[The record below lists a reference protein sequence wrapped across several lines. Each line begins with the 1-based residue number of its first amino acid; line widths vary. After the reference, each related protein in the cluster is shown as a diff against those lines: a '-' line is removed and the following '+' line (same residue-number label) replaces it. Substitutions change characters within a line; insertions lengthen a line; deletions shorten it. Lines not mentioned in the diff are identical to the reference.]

1 MLWPESVQWWYF
13 PCFLCSWDES
23 SSISSGLSD
32 GSDNLSSEEFNAG
45 SSLNSLPTTPIGSRR
60 NSAIV
65 VIHFNLIEILLSL
78 SVFLLQGLLHQLAN
92 LWHTILDRS
101 SLSTQC
107 LLLMGWMCYKPLTAL
122 EWESAHWLS
131 RYSSEIYHHRTQTT
145 RFIPPKDSDVTLP
158 WPRSLQGVSGFIL
171 KDELPCSVTGSVLC
185 VWMCVCVG

>member
-1 MLWPESVQWWYF
+1 MTKLWPESVQWWYF

-65 VIHFNLIEILLSL
+65 VIHFNWIEILLSL

-101 SLSTQC
+101 SLSTQY

-122 EWESAHWLS
+122 EWESLTQSILIWNLS
-131 RYSSEIYHHRTQTT
+131 PQNTDDTVYPTQRQWCDSSLA
-145 RFIPPKDSDVTLP
+145 KKSSG
-158 WPRSLQGVSGFIL
+158 SLWFHSQRWT
-171 KDELPCSVTGSVLC
+171 P
-185 VWMCVCVG
+185 M